1 MSSHIHLFNVICH
14 DLEYDEKLQIYTCY
28 YWQME
33 LKDSARCMF
42 CKFNWQKV
50 WEKNLEIGR
59 KVENERNPYV

>member
-1 MSSHIHLFNVICH
+1 MSNHIHLSNVICH
-14 DLEYDEKLQIYTCY
+14 DLEYDEKLQAYGCY

-50 WEKNLEIGR
+50 QEKELEDGR
-59 KVENERNPYV
+59 ILRLAQNPFV